1 MRKKWSKN
9 MAKASSTRRSPL
21 TAGPFMIAVAKKH
34 MDGEINTLFSLTL

>member
-1 MRKKWSKN
+1 MRKKWPKN
-9 MAKASSTRRSPL
+9 MAKASSTRSPL